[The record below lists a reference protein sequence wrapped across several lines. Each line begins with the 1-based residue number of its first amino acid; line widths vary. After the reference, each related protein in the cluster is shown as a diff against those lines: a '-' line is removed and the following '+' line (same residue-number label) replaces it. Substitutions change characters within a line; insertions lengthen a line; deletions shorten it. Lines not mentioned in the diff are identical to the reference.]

1 MKSTAIVLLFGA
13 LALAATSYVEALN
26 MWGPFVLVCL
36 YTALMTV
43 WVKAGESG
51 ESAQRSIDISHRKAA

>member
-1 MKSTAIVLLFGA
+1 
-13 LALAATSYVEALN
+13 VEALN

-51 ESAQRSIDISHRKAA
+51 ESARRSIDMSYRKAA